1 MKITSLAKNKKAYSE
16 YEVLETFETGI
27 VLNGGEVKSIRN
39 RQVNL
44 KGSFVDI
51 NDKEEIFV
59 NEVHIST
66 YKYAHDKK
74 INPARP
80 RKLLLRSAEIN
91 KIESQLNT
99 KGVTCVPL
107 EIYLKGGLIKLKI
120 GIVRGLK
127 KHDKRARLKD
137 KSQKREID
145 RAMKNFNR
153 N

>member
-1 MKITSLAKNKKAYSE
+1 MKTTLLAKNKKAYSE
-16 YEVLETFETGI
+16 YEILETFEAGI
-27 VLNGGEVKSIRN
+27 ILNGGEVKSVRN

-44 KGSFVDI
+44 KGSFVDV
-51 NDKEEIFV
+51 NDKGEIAA
-59 NEVHIST
+59 NEIHIST
-66 YKYAHDKK
+66 YKFAHDKK
-74 INPARP
+74 IDPARP
-80 RKLLLRSAEIN
+80 RKLLLHANEIL
-91 KIESQLNT
+91 KIEKQLNT
-99 KGVTCVPL
+99 KGVTCIPL

-145 RAMKNFNR
+145 KAVKNFSR